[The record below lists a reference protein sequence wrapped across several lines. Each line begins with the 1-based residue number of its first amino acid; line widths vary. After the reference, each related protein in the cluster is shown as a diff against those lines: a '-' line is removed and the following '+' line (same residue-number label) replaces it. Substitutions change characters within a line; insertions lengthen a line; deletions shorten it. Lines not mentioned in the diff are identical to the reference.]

1 MYGQRR
7 MNCRMSPRRLLLP
20 LPLPLPLP
28 PLELG
33 LLSGALR
40 LKLVADPPAPDE
52 EEEDDEVGSLA
63 TSSCLR
69 SIRGVGAC
77 MVNTARTAQKKKT
90 PAGQNPCCRVGRLN

>member
-1 MYGQRR
+1 MGR
-7 MNCRMSPRRLLLP
+7 MNCHRSPRRLL

-33 LLSGALR
+33 LLSGALL

-69 SIRGVGAC
+69 SIAIRGVGAC